1 MKAFRLISA
10 FVTLLAA
17 CISCDRFLDT
27 GPMDSFPE
35 EEFFRSATQ
44 LEEYSNTFYDE
55 LFTGPFYDGENDI
68 CFRTT
73 LSVLV
78 QGGNMRSVPSRGG
91 GWTWTTLRNINTLLD
106 RLDRC
111 EDAQVR
117 TYYEALARF
126 FRAYFYWLKLR
137 DFGDVPWYDK
147 ELSYDSEDLY
157 RPRDSRKYVIEK
169 MIEDV
174 DFAVANLPTEPQLY
188 KITRWTAVA
197 LKSRFCLF
205 EGTWTKYHTPA
216 DVEGANRYLK
226 LAADASIDFIHDSPY
241 RIWSTGHPSEDYLML
256 FAGQT
261 CNPSEVILARNYNIA
276 LFTSHEA
283 TYSTFGPNQR
293 ALSKKFIDS
302 FLMADGTRFT
312 DLTDW
317 ETMEYY
323 QEVGGRDPRL
333 GQIIRLPGYKRLDDN
348 QVRVPDFTNSC
359 TGYQI
364 VKFAQSYNVL
374 GDNWGPTDADL
385 PIFRAAEVY
394 LNYAE
399 AQAERTDRTFTQA
412 DLDISVGPIRARAG
426 MPPLSLSAS
435 LSNPDNEYLGSAE
448 WGYRNVKGPMRGV
461 VLEIRREREIELAT
475 EGDFRWYD
483 LMRWKEG
490 KCIEQQMVGMYFK
503 GPGAGVQEEYDFDGN
518 GTADV
523 SIYNPA
529 MCEKG
534 PDGEPVP
541 PATSAPFQYRLG
553 SDMILSE
560 VLSGYV
566 NPVGNISR
574 SFNEDRD
581 YLFPI
586 PTADLAL
593 NRSLTQNPGW
603 PDGLSKQ

>member
-1 MKAFRLISA
+1 
-10 FVTLLAA
+10 
-17 CISCDRFLDT
+17 
-27 GPMDSFPE
+27 
-35 EEFFRSATQ
+35 
-44 LEEYSNTFYDE
+44 
-55 LFTGPFYDGENDI
+55 
-68 CFRTT
+68 
-73 LSVLV
+73 
-78 QGGNMRSVPSRGG
+78 
-91 GWTWTTLRNINTLLD
+91 
-106 RLDRC
+106 
-111 EDAQVR
+111 
-117 TYYEALARF
+117 
-126 FRAYFYWLKLR
+126 
-137 DFGDVPWYDK
+137 
-147 ELSYDSEDLY
+147 
-157 RPRDSRKYVIEK
+157 
-169 MIEDV
+169 
-174 DFAVANLPTEPQLY
+174 
-188 KITRWTAVA
+188 
-197 LKSRFCLF
+197 
-205 EGTWTKYHTPA
+205 
-216 DVEGANRYLK
+216 
-226 LAADASIDFIHDSPY
+226 
-241 RIWSTGHPSEDYLML
+241 
-256 FAGQT
+256 
-261 CNPSEVILARNYNIA
+261 
-276 LFTSHEA
+276 
-283 TYSTFGPNQR
+283 
-293 ALSKKFIDS
+293 
-302 FLMADGTRFT
+302 
-312 DLTDW
+312 
-317 ETMEYY
+317 
-323 QEVGGRDPRL
+323 
-333 GQIIRLPGYKRLDDN
+333 
-348 QVRVPDFTNSC
+348 
-359 TGYQI
+359 
-364 VKFAQSYNVL
+364 
-374 GDNWGPTDADL
+374 
-385 PIFRAAEVY
+385 
-394 LNYAE
+394 
-399 AQAERTDRTFTQA
+399 
-412 DLDISVGPIRARAG
+412 